1 LASARKIA
9 VLIHGQAVAREIGF
23 ALRPGVGIR
32 HALVSEHPSQPQFW
46 DTRYTSGETPWDFGG
61 VPSAV
66 HAFLKRNPKGGR
78 VLIPGCGA
86 GYEIK
91 AFADAG
97 WKVTAIDLS
106 PVAVERARLNAGS
119 EFAKRVFLG
128 DFFQERMPVASFDV
142 IYERTFL
149 CALQPQHRR
158 AYALH
163 CAELLKPGGRLAGF
177 FYYKKTALKEGPP
190 WGLAWGEAEALF
202 LDYFDL
208 DRDDEVAD
216 SIALFKGRERWQ
228 ERTRNKRPV
237 VG

>member
-1 LASARKIA
+1 MA
-9 VLIHGQAVAREIGF
+9 EIGF
-23 ALRPGVGIR
+23 DLAGKLIIR
-32 HALVSEHPSQPQFW
+32 QPSVVEHPSQPQFW
-46 DTRYTSGETPWDFGG
+46 DTRYTAGQTPWDFGG
-61 VPSAV
+61 VPAAV
-66 HAFLKRNPKGGR
+66 PSFLKRQAKPGR

-91 AFADAG
+91 AFANAG

-106 PVAVERARLNAGS
+106 PVAIELARRNAGPDL
-119 EFAKRVFLG
+119 AKRAFLG
-128 DFFQERMPVASFDV
+128 DFFQERMPPASFDV

-158 AYALH
+158 AYAMH

-177 FYYKKTALKEGPP
+177 FYYKKTALKDGPP

-208 DRDDEVAD
+208 DRDDAVAD
-216 SIALFKGRERWQ
+216 SLPLFKGRERWQ
-228 ERTRNKRPV
+228 ERLRNKRPA